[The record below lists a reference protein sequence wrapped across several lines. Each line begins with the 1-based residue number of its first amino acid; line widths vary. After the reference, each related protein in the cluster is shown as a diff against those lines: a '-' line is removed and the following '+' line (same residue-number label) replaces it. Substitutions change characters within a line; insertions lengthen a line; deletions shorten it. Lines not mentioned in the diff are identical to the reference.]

1 MISSNRPS
9 IEARVRAL
17 APTHGLDPDIVL
29 AICEVESGFEPYA
42 TRYEPMY
49 TYLQLAALHA
59 ERVGITKITEEVHQ
73 KTSWGLMQ
81 LMGGV
86 ARELGF
92 RRHMPELCDVDLNIE
107 LGCKKLVSCYHRW
120 HPESGKRGTDL
131 ILGEWSDPAIAAYN
145 AGSPRRDAG
154 GQLKN
159 WGYVQ
164 KVRAAY
170 LRTKEVR

>member
-1 MISSNRPS
+1 MNRDQ
-9 IEARVRAL
+9 IEARVKAL
-17 APTHGLDPDIVL
+17 APAHGLDPDFVL
-29 AICEVESGFEPYA
+29 AFIEVESGFQPFA

-49 TYLQLAALHA
+49 VYLQLAALHA
-59 ERVGITKITEEVHQ
+59 ERTGVTKITEEVHQ

-86 ARELGF
+86 CRELGF
-92 RRHMPELCDVDLNIE
+92 KGHMPEVCVVDVNIT
-107 LGCKKLVSCYHRW
+107 LGCKKLVACYHRW

-131 ILGEWSDPAIAAYN
+131 ILKEWSDPVVAAYN
-145 AGSPRRDAG
+145 AGSPRREAG

-170 LRTKEVR
+170 LRIKRID